1 MNESIQRI
9 GKEIEEVIKQGEKAE
24 KEVNKKIDEI
34 KIEIETRRVELLE
47 EIEKKREEKIK
58 RLRNQKD
65 ELEMNQVGLETCL
78 IFGNNLINFGNGIE
92 ISLSRDYF
100 LKRITNLKNEK
111 IQFDSICDSLIIFES
126 TSSLSQLL
134 NAISSFGSIIDQDI
148 SPQHSFISSIN
159 IISPSSPP
167 NKQFTNIFTSNSPS
181 SKIIQIGKK
190 EEDLMIKIG
199 ENEKIEIGITC
210 CDSKGIQFDKKPIA
224 AAGTG
229 MFDIIVQPPHSLV
242 ILCFV
247 LFCFVLFCLFS
258 TVSSFFFSFFSFWNV
273 SAFIFHFLNECSS
286 KKPYLKSH
294 HNQQPTQITQK

>member
-1 MNESIQRI
+1 MKESIQRI
-9 GKEIEEVIKQGEKAE
+9 GKEIEEVISQGEKAE

-34 KIEIETRRVELLE
+34 KIEIETRRVQLLE

-78 IFGNNLINFGNGIE
+78 IFGNNLINLGNGIE
-92 ISLSRDYF
+92 ISLSKDYF

-148 SPQHSFISSIN
+148 SPKHSFISLIN
-159 IISPSSPP
+159 IISPSSLP
-167 NKQFTNIFTSNSPS
+167 NNQSTNIFTSNSPS
-181 SKIIQIGKK
+181 SKFNQTGKEK
-190 EEDLMIKIG
+190 ELMIKIG

-210 CDSKGIQFDKKPIA
+210 CDSKGIQFDKKPV

-242 ILCFV
+242 ILCFL
-247 LFCFVLFCLFS
+247 LFSFVLFT
-258 TVSSFFFSFFSFWNV
+258 TVSLSLLILLFTH
-273 SAFIFHFLNECSS
+273 FHFGLFLHSYFTFSMNAPPILN
-286 KKPYLKSH
+286 LKS
-294 HNQQPTQITQK
+294 TQITQK